1 MSKNVQ
7 LIDPKGKSKI
17 ITITLSD
24 LVGNKKRELG
34 QEKGVW
40 KFDGEVLKNNKT
52 FESYGIDTNDVIT
65 TSIYTEGG
73 MLN

>member
-40 KFDGEVLKNNKT
+40 KFDG
-52 FESYGIDTNDVIT
+52 
-65 TSIYTEGG
+65 
-73 MLN
+73 